1 MKGTSKMPTCKG
13 FTAAAAA
20 AGLKKADRLD
30 LGLIFSQTPATVAG
44 VFTTNKVQAAPVQL
58 DRQRVKAGT
67 ARAIVVNAGNANCC
81 TGKQGMD
88 DAVATAGRAAEELGI
103 DPEQVLVASTGVI
116 GQFLPIDKIKAAV
129 PGLVKGLKAEG
140 FDDVAR
146 AMMTTDTFAKLS
158 VRQPSVNGTAFTVLG
173 MAKGAGMIRPDMA
186 TMLCFVVSDAAI
198 GPDALQKV
206 LATATDRS
214 FNRITIDGDTSTNDT
229 ILVLANGQSGVNV
242 DAGPGLEAFDKAL
255 NEVLIDLARQ
265 VVKDGEG
272 ATKLVEIKVRG
283 AGSDAEAMQVAQTVA
298 NSNLVKTAFFGQDAN
313 WGRILAAAGRSGANF
328 DPAAV
333 DLYFDDVRLVAAG
346 TWCGPDAETKATA
359 VLHKPEFTVTV
370 DLKAGTGRAEVL
382 TCDFSLDYVKI
393 NADYRS

>member
-1 MKGTSKMPTCKG
+1 MHTCKG
-13 FTAAAAA
+13 FAGAAVA
-20 AGLKKADRLD
+20 AGIKKAGRPD
-30 LGLIFSQTPATVAG
+30 LGLIYSRVPATVAG

-67 ARAIVVNAGNANCC
+67 ARAIIVNAGNANCC
-81 TGKQGMD
+81 TGKQGLE
-88 DAVATAGRAAEELGI
+88 DAATMAGCVARDLGI
-103 DPEQVLVASTGVI
+103 DPAQVLVASTGVI
-116 GQFLPIDKIKAAV
+116 GQFLPMDRIKGAV
-129 PGLVKGLKAEG
+129 CDLVRGLTPEGL
-140 FDDVAR
+140 DDVAR

-158 VRQPSVNGTAFTVLG
+158 VRQPGVNGTAFTVLG

-198 GPDALQKV
+198 APEV
-206 LATATDRS
+206 LHQVLTRATDAS

-229 ILVLANGQSGVNV
+229 ILVLANGRSGVNV

-255 NEVLIDLARQ
+255 HEVLMDLARQ

-272 ATKLVEIKVRG
+272 ATKLVEVKVRG
-283 AGSDAEAMQVAQTVA
+283 AGSDAEATLVAQAVA
-298 NSNLVKTAFFGQDAN
+298 NSSLVKTAFFGQDAN
-313 WGRILAAAGRSGANF
+313 WGRILAAAGRSGADF

-333 DLYFDDVRLVAAG
+333 DLFFNDVRLVEAG
-346 TWCGPDAETKATA
+346 TWCGPDAETRATA
-359 VLHKPEFTVTV
+359 VLHQPEFSVTV
-370 DLKAGTGRAEVL
+370 DLRAGTGTAEVL